1 MLLERI
7 IGHADDRPDSV
18 AIVDDRRT
26 YTYREFAW
34 GGHLMANHVEQLA
47 PPFDQGGDKIG
58 LLLPQSGAFAMA
70 YMGIRWLNRIPIP
83 LNYLLRPQELSAVI
97 KDSGMKLLFA
107 IEPFRGLIDS
117 ISADLD
123 AYGVKVIYMENL
135 KFEPPT
141 FLQKAQA
148 VLSNPISPFTAL
160 LRPLPKRNPDDVSL
174 ILYTSGTSGIP
185 KGVMLTNRNLESNA
199 LNAMV
204 HARFTER
211 TVFLG
216 ILPLF
221 HTFGLMATGFVPFAL
236 GCKVVYRARFSAPAI
251 FDAIEEHKI
260 ECIFAVP
267 TMYSVLLNAKSAKP
281 HSLES
286 VKLAISGGEPLPV
299 TLIHDFKEKFG
310 VTLMEGFGLTET
322 SPIVAIS
329 MPWANKPGA
338 VGKIIPQVL
347 VKTVDEQGNDLPA
360 GVDGGELWIKGSSV
374 MKGYYKKPELTAEV
388 FTEPDADGLPWF
400 KTGDIAKIDQ
410 EGYLY
415 ITGRKKDMIIMA
427 GEKVFPREIED
438 VIRQHPAVAHNAVIG
453 AKDPTRGEM
462 PVAFIQLHDD
472 YKNGEKPAPT
482 ANDIRTFVR
491 ERIAPYKAPKEVYFL
506 DEMPKTP
513 TGKILKRDLVDLL
526 PKMAEV

>member
-7 IGHADDRPDSV
+7 IGHADDRPDSI

-34 GGHLMANHVEQLA
+34 GGHVMTNHIERLA
-47 PPFDQGGDKIG
+47 PPVDEGGDKIG
-58 LLLPQSGAFAMA
+58 LLLPQSGAFAIAFMA
-70 YMGIRWLNRIPIP
+70 CRWLNRIPIP
-83 LNYLLRPQELSAVI
+83 LNYLLRPKELAAVI
-97 KDSGMKLLFA
+97 QDSGMKLIFA
-107 IEPFRGLIDS
+107 IKPFEALVNS
-117 ISADLD
+117 ISAELEQF
-123 AYGVKVIYMENL
+123 GVKVVYMETL
-135 KFEPPT
+135 TFEPPT

-148 VLSNPISPFTAL
+148 VLSNPLSPFTAL
-160 LRPLPKRNPDDVSL
+160 LRPIPKRDPDDLGL
-174 ILYTSGTSGIP
+174 ILYTSGTSGVP

-199 LNAMV
+199 KDAMI

-216 ILPLF
+216 VLPLF

-236 GCKVVYRARFSAPAI
+236 GCKVIYRARFSAPAV
-251 FDAIEEHKI
+251 FEAIEQHQA

-267 TMYSVLLNAKSAKP
+267 TMYSVLLNSKSGKP
-281 HSLES
+281 DSLQS

-299 TLIHDFKEKFG
+299 TLIHDFREKFG

-329 MPWANKPGA
+329 MPWANKPGS
-338 VGKIIPQVL
+338 VGKVIPDVQ
-347 VKTVDEQGNDLPA
+347 VKTVDEQGNELPRGA
-360 GVDGGELWIKGSSV
+360 DGGELWIKGPNV
-374 MKGYYKKPELTAEV
+374 MKGYYKKPDLTAEV
-388 FTEPDADGLPWF
+388 LTEPEADGLPWF
-400 KTGDIAKIDQ
+400 KTGDIARID
-410 EGYLY
+410 EDGYLF

-462 PVAFIQLHDD
+462 PVAFIQLHEE
-472 YKNGEKPAPT
+472 YQKGEKPAPT
-482 ANDIRTFVR
+482 ANDIRNFVR
-491 ERIAPYKAPKEVYFL
+491 EHIAPYKAPKEVYFL
-506 DEMPKTP
+506 NEMPKTP
-513 TGKILKRDLVDLL
+513 TGKILKRDLVELL
-526 PKMAEV
+526 PKAAE